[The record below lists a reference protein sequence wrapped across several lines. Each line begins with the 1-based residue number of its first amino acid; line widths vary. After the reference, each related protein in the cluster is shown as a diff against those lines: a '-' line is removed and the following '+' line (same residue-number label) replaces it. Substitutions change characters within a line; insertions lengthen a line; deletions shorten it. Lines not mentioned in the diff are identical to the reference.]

1 MLLGQKPLNPVQPI
15 FLHEQLRTKSSFAI
29 WAQYGRYDRTG
40 TNNGSM
46 GGKLGHSTKIVSTK
60 HYINSNN
67 YVTNKLS
74 QVTSLLLIRYFFFR
88 ILDKRK
94 AKEIVTPSLSEHTL
108 YMYVYLCRRLQ
119 LGLPIKYLS
128 TDFGAL

>member
-1 MLLGQKPLNPVQPI
+1 M
-15 FLHEQLRTKSSFAI
+15 
-29 WAQYGRYDRTG
+29 
-40 TNNGSM
+40 
-46 GGKLGHSTKIVSTK
+46 
-60 HYINSNN
+60 
-67 YVTNKLS
+67 TNKLS
-74 QVTSLLLIRYFFFR
+74 QVASLLLIRYFFFT

-128 TDFGAL
+128 TDFGALKYIFRKKLSVKYGQLTLGKKN